1 MDFTPQR
8 FAFLQMNQYDLED
21 LHPTRIQHTDGGSAA
36 ILDLVQRLKL
46 IGNISVASMQRPA
59 KFGRNRSS
67 CAGDITDFGKSI
79 LDLVQRLKLIGN
91 ISVASLRRPAKF
103 GRNLLSCSGDIKDC
117 SKSKMAAVPPF
128 WI

>member
-1 MDFTPQR
+1 VEFRQVVPQI
-8 FAFLQMNQYDLED
+8 LKILVV
-21 LHPTRIQHTDGGSAA
+21 A

-46 IGNISVASMQRPA
+46 IGNISVASVRRPA

-67 CAGDITDFGKSI
+67 GA
-79 LDLVQRLKLIGN
+79 
-91 ISVASLRRPAKF
+91 
-103 GRNLLSCSGDIKDC
+103 GDIKDF